1 MERVKTNFNISL
13 SHQYPLTKSFTNSER
28 TFLVTRCSFILR
40 YSQDAIP
47 ITIGLS
53 LTSSFSTTL
62 PITSEISEV
71 APSVVNQTPA
81 MRKHL
86 NIKTVREIFFYINKA
101 CDSGLVLNDS
111 ILRQPDS
118 ENLTFFFYNVL

>member
-1 MERVKTNFNISL
+1 M
-13 SHQYPLTKSFTNSER
+13 
-28 TFLVTRCSFILR
+28 TRCSFILR

-81 MRKHL
+81 SRKHL
-86 NIKTVREIFFYINKA
+86 NINIVRENIFDINIVF
-101 CDSGLVLNDS
+101 DSVPVLYDS
-111 ILRQPDS
+111 MLFTS
-118 ENLTFFFYNVL
+118 

>member
-1 MERVKTNFNISL
+1 MVFSPRFQGLSCVVSSGPPPKPLQLNGKGENKFQYFITSPIPTYKT
-13 SHQYPLTKSFTNSER
+13 FTNRER

-86 NIKTVREIFFYINKA
+86 NINTVRENIF
-101 CDSGLVLNDS
+101 G
-111 ILRQPDS
+111 ILI
-118 ENLTFFFYNVL
+118 

>member
-1 MERVKTNFNISL
+1 M
-13 SHQYPLTKSFTNSER
+13 
-28 TFLVTRCSFILR
+28 TRCSFILR

-81 MRKHL
+81 SRKHL
-86 NIKTVREIFFYINKA
+86 NINIVRENIFDMNIVFN
-101 CDSGLVLNDS
+101 SVLVLNDS
-111 ILRQPDS
+111 MLFYILNRLSDS
-118 ENLTFFFYNVL
+118 NIPTFFFDYVLESVGDGATLLGVFDDLRPLARH